1 MLAGMPDAG
10 RMRDEIEPGLRSFP
24 VEDFIIYYRKVK
36 RGGIR
41 ISRVIH
47 AKQDQRKAMR
57 RVRKTDR

>member
-36 RGGIR
+36 RGGIC

-47 AKQDQRKAMR
+47 AKQAQRKAMR
-57 RVRKTDR
+57 KVRKPDR